1 MEIAFWVLFS
11 IVWYVHCGYPFL
23 LFILPKRPK
32 KRQKQ
37 TDNIP
42 AVTLII
48 AAHNEE
54 EVIAE
59 KIENVLSLDYPK
71 DKLQIVV
78 ASDASTD
85 KTNEIVRNYSVKGIE
100 LYEQKEHKGKS
111 PALNHIIEK
120 MAKGDIIV
128 FNDATTLLEKDSIQK
143 IVSYFSDD
151 KAGAVT
157 GKLIFKGSSDFTI
170 TENHGLYWRY
180 EEFLK
185 ETESKV
191 GYLPFVSGPF
201 YAIRRNLYTPVL
213 PHLPDDSVSPLGVYK
228 KGFRVLY
235 AKDAIAYETGAV
247 DAIGEFKIKAR
258 GVVRELGSIL
268 HFKSLLNPFKYP
280 MLFLVLI
287 SHRLLRWSIAFLL
300 IAMFFVN
307 LNLFGNLF
315 FRVLFWIQV
324 TFYFF
329 AVCRLLIKGSN
340 RVMTLPFYYCLVNA
354 AALWGI
360 IQFLLGK
367 KQAVWEPVR
376 T

>member
-1 MEIAFWVLFS
+1 MLSLSRALGASPTSKFPTI
-11 IVWYVHCGYPFL
+11 
-23 LFILPKRPK
+23 
-32 KRQKQ
+32 
-37 TDNIP
+37 
-42 AVTLII
+42 TLII

-54 EVIAE
+54 KVIEE
-59 KIENVLSLDYPK
+59 KIEDVLSLDYPR
-71 DKLQIVV
+71 DKLQVVV

-85 KTNEIVRNYSVKGIE
+85 RTNAIVRSYSEKGIE

-228 KGFRVLY
+228 KGFSVLY
-235 AKDAIAYETGAV
+235 AKDAVAYETGAR
-247 DAIGEFKIKAR
+247 DASGEFRIKAR
-258 GVVRELGSIL
+258 GVVRELSSIF
-268 HFKSLLNPFKYP
+268 HFHGLLNPFKYP
-280 MLFLVLI
+280 ILSLVLI
-287 SHRLLRWSIAFLL
+287 SHRLLRWSTPFFL
-300 IAMFFVN
+300 IAIFFVN
-307 LNLFGNLF
+307 LTLFGNPLY
-315 FRVLFWIQV
+315 RVFFWIQA

-329 AVCRLLIKGSN
+329 AVCGVIIKGRS
-340 RVMTLPFYYCLVNA
+340 RFMSLPFYYCLVNA
-354 AALWGI
+354 AAMWGI
-360 IQFLLGK
+360 IQFLSGEK
-367 KQAVWEPVR
+367 RSVWEPVR
-376 T
+376 D